1 MSRGAS
7 AEHCWSIVGAS
18 TEHARSMQG
27 AYFGGMQSR
36 ASSRGETPHG
46 LWSVVGILG
55 YGQDVEVLLAF
66 LDEDVFVVE

>member
-1 MSRGAS
+1 
-7 AEHCWSIVGAS
+7 
-18 TEHARSMQG
+18 MQG
-27 AYFGGMQSR
+27 AYLGGMQSR